1 MMKPNRMKSFFL
13 ILVLIAATAAV
24 MSYSSGK
31 AKTLLSSRTAHR
43 PVPAPVQTGIVRIW
57 GNLIQNKILQG
68 SDGTVNLSLTIQADD
83 TKEQAAAPGRHVDM
97 VIVLDRSGS
106 MQGKKITDAR
116 QAALNLLSR
125 LGNLDRFALVT
136 YSDNVRQSSL
146 LLNVSETNRNYLE
159 SMISDI
165 RAGGGTNLGAGL
177 KQGINTLVSTPGV
190 GNTGKLIL
198 ISDGL
203 ANKGITQPQ
212 ELGNL
217 AGIAVEKE
225 FTVSTVGVGAE
236 FNEYLMTTIAD
247 HGTGNYYYLENPE
260 AFAEVFQKE
269 FNYSRATVASRVSIQ
284 VPLKDGISLVNA
296 AGYPISIKNGAAVFY
311 PGDLRSGQ
319 TRKLFLT
326 FRFPSHTIRDFEIS
340 DICANYLHNGKSHEA
355 RLQNTFTVACVKN
368 RQEVYSSIDKI
379 GWTRKVLQ
387 EDFNKLKQEIAHD
400 IKAGKKESAL
410 TRIDKYHKEQQ
421 EINALVDSREVEKN
435 LKKDLEQLRD
445 VVEDSFQGA
454 PAAIKEK
461 QKLNSKSLQYEG
473 YSGRRR

>member
-1 MMKPNRMKSFFL
+1 MKSNRMKSF
-13 ILVLIAATAAV
+13 VLIVLLIAVTAAL
-24 MSYSSGK
+24 MAYSSGK
-31 AKTLLSSRTAHR
+31 ATNLFANRTEPLPG
-43 PVPAPVQTGIVRIW
+43 PVPVQSGIVRIQ

-68 SDGTVNLSLTIQADD
+68 SDGTVNLSLILQADQVM
-83 TKEQAAAPGRHVDM
+83 EQNAVTDRHVDM

-125 LGNLDRFALVT
+125 LGKQDRFALVT
-136 YSDNVRQSSL
+136 YSDNVQQSSA
-146 LLNVSETNRNYLE
+146 LLNISESNRKYLE
-159 SMISDI
+159 SIISGI

-177 KQGINTLVSTPGV
+177 QQGINTLVTTPGV

-203 ANKGITQPQ
+203 ANKGITNPQ
-212 ELGNL
+212 KLGSL

-225 FTVSTVGVGAE
+225 FTVSTVGVGSE

-247 HGTGNYYYLENPE
+247 RGTGNYYYLENPA
-260 AFAEVFQKE
+260 AFADVFQKE
-269 FNYSRATVASRVSIQ
+269 FNYSRATVASRVSVQ
-284 VPLKDGISLVNA
+284 VALKDGISLRNA

-311 PGDLRSGQ
+311 PGDLHSGQ

-326 FRFPSHTIRDFEIS
+326 LQVPSHTIRDFKIN
-340 DICANYLHNGKSHEA
+340 DIRVNYMHNDKSYEA
-355 RLQNTFTVACVKN
+355 VVEKTLKVACVKD
-368 RQEVYSSIDKI
+368 RREVYSSIDRT
-379 GWTRKVLQ
+379 GWTQKVLQ
-387 EDFNKLKQEIAHD
+387 EDFNKLKQDIAHD
-400 IKAGKKESAL
+400 IKTGKKESAL
-410 TRIDKYHKEQQ
+410 KRIDTYHREQE
-421 EINALVDSREVEKN
+421 EINAVVDSPEVDKN

-454 PAAIKEK
+454 PAAVEKK